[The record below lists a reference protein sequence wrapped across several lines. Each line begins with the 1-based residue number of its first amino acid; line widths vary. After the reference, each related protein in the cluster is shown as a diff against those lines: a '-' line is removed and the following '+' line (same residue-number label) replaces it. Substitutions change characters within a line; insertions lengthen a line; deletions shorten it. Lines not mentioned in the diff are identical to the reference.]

1 MAKDYK
7 QTRSSGTESNS
18 GNYTWMLTG
27 IGLGLLIG
35 LGMYLYSN
43 NADSTTR
50 PDETNAP
57 TNEGPDPIS
66 VVIENA
72 RREQQEAQR
81 ASFSYYAVLPN
92 LELDVDVKPAASD
105 APKPQPVELQAGAYL
120 LQLASFRTL
129 KQANTAQTRLAAD
142 GLPTSIEEKVV
153 NGKTW
158 YRVYMGP
165 TNNPQQIADWQAK
178 AHQQGLKPLIVKA
191 P

>member
-7 QTRSSGTESNS
+7 QTQSSEDESNS

-27 IGLGLLIG
+27 IALGLLIG
-35 LGMYLYSN
+35 LGMYFYSN
-43 NADSTTR
+43 KSDSAPSPEQATT
-50 PDETNAP
+50 TKQ
-57 TNEGPDPIS
+57 EGPDPIS

-72 RREQQEAQR
+72 RREQQEEQR

-92 LELDVDVKPAASD
+92 LELDVDVKPAESD
-105 APKPQPVELQAGAYL
+105 SPKPEPVALQTGAYL

-153 NGKTW
+153 NNKTW
-158 YRVYMGP
+158 FRVYMGP
-165 TNNPQQIADWQAK
+165 TDNQQQMTEWQAK
-178 AHQQGLKPLIVKA
+178 AQQHGLKPLIVKA

>member
-7 QTRSSGTESNS
+7 QKEPSEDEGNT

-27 IGLGLLIG
+27 IALGLLIG
-35 LGMYLYSN
+35 LGMYFYSN
-43 NADSTTR
+43 RADFTSD
-50 PDETNAP
+50 DEQLAAP
-57 TNEGPDPIS
+57 KQEGPDPIS
-66 VVIENA
+66 VVIDNA
-72 RREQQEAQR
+72 RREQQEEQR

-92 LELDVDVKPAASD
+92 LELDVDVIPAASD
-105 APKPQPVELQAGAYL
+105 APKPEPVELQAGAYL

-153 NGKTW
+153 NNKTW
-158 YRVYMGP
+158 FRVYMGP
-165 TNNPQQIADWQAK
+165 TDNQQEIAEWQTRAQ
-178 AHQQGLKPLIVKA
+178 QQGLKPLIVKA